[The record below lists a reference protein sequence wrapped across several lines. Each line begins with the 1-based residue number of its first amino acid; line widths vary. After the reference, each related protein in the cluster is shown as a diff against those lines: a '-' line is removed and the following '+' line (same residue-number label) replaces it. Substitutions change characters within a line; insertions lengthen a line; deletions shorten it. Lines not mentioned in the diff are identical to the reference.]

1 MTNTTATED
10 DTRPLL
16 EKARAAMRGRAE
28 IEAGLADVTTRL
40 RRARAAA
47 RPEEDVLDAAFE
59 AVIAGQEVPAD
70 VADRVLT
77 IRRSNESAFAEA
89 GVLGPLEHRLR
100 ERLLALHRER
110 VGDALNVLAT
120 ELDAVLTAAG
130 PVLAELGSNVDDAA
144 SAIEADRVVQWRE
157 ATALAE
163 RYDELRR
170 AQRVLVSAAVSPQAH
185 VSDRVSPEARSLVDD
200 FGIVRDAGLHYPE
213 VGTGVNRSEVRT
225 GEVRIFS
232 GRLVTSD
239 HSDRPARARPW
250 LTGDVITDLRFV
262 CRADVRAW
270 LPTVAQ
276 LTGTRDEHERR
287 KQDEAR
293 AEADRRPGHDD
304 PQPFARAGRRMPP
317 PPAALLDR
325 LAREEM
331 GESG

>member
-100 ERLLALHRER
+100 EQLLAVHRR
-110 VGDALNVLAT
+110 RADDGLNVLAT
-120 ELDAVLTAAG
+120 ELHAVLTAAG

-239 HSDRPARARPW
+239 HSDRPARACPW
-250 LTGDVITDLRFV
+250 LTGDPVADLRFV
-262 CRADVRAW
+262 TRADVQPWVPAINE
-270 LPTVAQ
+270 
-276 LTGTRDEHERR
+276 LTGARDEHQAWT
-287 KQDEAR
+287 QDEAR
-293 AEADRRPGHDD
+293 AEAERLPGYE
-304 PQPFARAGRRMPP
+304 PETFMRTGRTLPP
-317 PPAALLDR
+317 PPAALIDR
-325 LAREEM
+325 LAREEL
-331 GESG
+331 GEPV